1 MRSEALRLFPLCC
14 CTMWSALRFMVC
26 PICPCGC
33 NNWIRWCGT
42 AFSFYLGASP
52 TPFLLCCSDS
62 PFTFKRTIRR
72 SRERISGCVLRGG
85 CFGSCFLVLCCCNPF
100 CGYVLLWLWDNPIC
114 PCLSRFICLFTR
126 AWARF

>member
-42 AFSFYLGASP
+42 VFSFYLGASP

-72 SRERISGCVLRGG
+72 SRERISGCV
-85 CFGSCFLVLCCCNPF
+85 FGADVLAPAFWYCEHAFLSGRNIGTLCACGHFVVAFCPF
-100 CGYVLLWLWDNPIC
+100 E
-114 PCLSRFICLFTR
+114 
-126 AWARF
+126 